1 MLIYLD
7 QCCFNRPF
15 DTQEQMRI
23 RRETDAKLYIQ
34 ARVSAGSLELCW
46 SYMLD
51 FENSQN
57 PYEDRRIAIGKWR
70 HKASKYCP
78 ASEDARVLA
87 NELAGFGIA
96 PKDALHVACARLAEC
111 QYFITTDLKL
121 LKKKECGIAIINP
134 IDFIRDTEGAS

>member
-23 RRETDAKLYIQ
+23 RQEADAKLYIQ
-34 ARVSAGSLELCW
+34 ARVSAGFVELCW

-51 FENSQN
+51 FENSHN
-57 PYEDRRIAIGKWR
+57 PYEDRRIAIDKWKY
-70 HKASKYCP
+70 KALKYCP
-78 ASEDARVLA
+78 ASEAVRVLA
-87 NELAGFGIA
+87 NEFAGAGIA
-96 PKDALHVACARLAEC
+96 PKDALHVACARVSGC

-121 LKKKECGIAIINP
+121 LKKKECGISIINP
-134 IDFIRDTEGAS
+134 IDFIRDTEGKI